1 MIFRQAHSGDVE
13 AIERIEHRCFG
24 VTERFHRRQIAA
36 LAANPR
42 AIVLIAEDD
51 SGKHLGWGAALVRRH
66 RGPRG
71 FQRAKSSCKPGACS
85 GRIYSV
91 AVDPDGRGM
100 GIGKQLMTEMMTW
113 LRLRGAG
120 RIYLEVR
127 TDNVAAIALYRKL
140 GFTEIGWIDHYYATG
155 LHALRMMREDS
166 RLAQEK
172 ETTSTTKDTK
182 STK

>member
-1 MIFRQAHSGDVE
+1 MIFRKAHSGDVE

-24 VTERFHRRQIAA
+24 VTERFHRRQIAS

-42 AIVLIAEDD
+42 AVVLIAQDD
-51 SGKHLGWGAALVRRH
+51 SSKHLGWGAALVRHH

-71 FQRAKSSCKPGACS
+71 KPGVCS

-100 GIGKQLMTEMMTW
+100 GVGKKLMAEMLTW
-113 LRLRGAG
+113 LRRRGAR

-140 GFTEIGWIDHYYATG
+140 GFAEIGWIDHYYATG
-155 LHALRMMREDS
+155 LHALRMMREGS
-166 RLAQEK
+166 GIAQQK
-172 ETTSTTKDTK
+172 ETT
-182 STK
+182 

>member
-1 MIFRQAHSGDVE
+1 MIFRKAHSGDVE

-24 VTERFHRRQIAA
+24 VNERFHRRQIAA
-36 LAANPR
+36 LSANPR
-42 AIVLIAEDD
+42 AIVLIAQACPQGDD

-71 FQRAKSSCKPGACS
+71 KPGACS

-100 GIGKQLMTEMMTW
+100 GIGKKLMTEMMTW

-155 LHALRMMREDS
+155 LHALRMMREDP
-166 RLAQEK
+166 RLAQQK
-172 ETTSTTKDTK
+172 ETA
-182 STK
+182 

>member
-1 MIFRQAHSGDVE
+1 MIFREAHSGDVE

-42 AIVLIAEDD
+42 AIVLIAQDD
-51 SGKHLGWGAALVRRH
+51 APLRATAGSGRHLGWGAALVRRH

-71 FQRAKSSCKPGACS
+71 GPATCS

-100 GIGKQLMTEMMTW
+100 GVGKKLMTEMLDW
-113 LRLRGAG
+113 LRDRGA
-120 RIYLEVR
+120 RRVYLEVR

-140 GFTEIGWIDHYYATG
+140 GFAEVGWIDHYYATG
-155 LHALRMMREDS
+155 LHALRMMRS
-166 RLAQEK
+166 V
-172 ETTSTTKDTK
+172 
-182 STK
+182 